1 MVGADVTDL
10 DRPPIAHAA
19 RLRRGLRCAV
29 ALVAA
34 AMALGSDAALAADPP
49 TILTAGI
56 DAGDHLYVTW
66 SLAAGTT
73 YTSAGFASGPW
84 PEPGLPFSFFAANS
98 AGDSDCAP
106 APGITDGPCTGTPTS
121 TSFTSPRRTV
131 RDRRY
136 FVKVAA
142 EPTTGP
148 PHVTS
153 AVWVIDE
160 AKPLI
165 PGFVP
170 ANEGAPT
177 NRPATGRSIEGTPL
191 PAVPVPTISLPALP
205 RTIRAV
211 LASGLRLRVTC
222 ATFACALEEG
232 TLSLDGKELAG
243 QTDFVSANRTRTF
256 VFRPSGA
263 ARKRLKRRSRAAL
276 RIHALVRT
284 VDGRAKRLSR
294 TFTVRR

>member
-19 RLRRGLRCAV
+19 RRCCLRCAV
-29 ALVAA
+29 AVGAA
-34 AMALGSDAALAADPP
+34 ATALSSGAALAADAPI
-49 TILTAGI
+49 ILTAGI

-73 YTSAGFASGPW
+73 YASAGFATGPW
-84 PEPGLPFSFFAANS
+84 PEPGLPSSFFAGNG
-98 AGDSDCAP
+98 AGDSDCAAP
-106 APGITDGPCTGTPTS
+106 PGIADGLCEGTPTS
-121 TSFTSPRRTV
+121 TSFTSPRRAV

-142 EPTTGP
+142 VPIGGP
-148 PHVTS
+148 PRVSS

-170 ANEGAPT
+170 ANDGAPT
-177 NRPATGRSIEGTPL
+177 NRPATARSIEGTPL
-191 PAVPVPTISLPALP
+191 PAVPVPAISLPALP

-211 LASGLRLRVTC
+211 LASGVRLRVRC
-222 ATFACALEEG
+222 AKFGCALEEG
-232 TLSLDGKELAG
+232 TLSLNGKELASES
-243 QTDFVSANRTRTF
+243 DFVSADRTRTF
-256 VFRPSGA
+256 VVRPSGA
-263 ARKRLKRRSRAAL
+263 ARTPLKRRSRAIL
-276 RIHALVRT
+276 RIGALVRT
-284 VDGRAKRLSR
+284 PDGKAKRLSR
-294 TFTVRR
+294 SFAVRR